1 MVLASIKNIPSMA
14 APTSTSTSGSA
25 VHSARA
31 GGLPIPAYLQSAHDV
46 PCAGSTNANDD
57 AGSSSPSEAEL
68 VLLCLDHLRDLR
80 RSYPATGTSSDP
92 QGQGDLLREA
102 EQLDGDWIS
111 LAVYALS
118 RSFVGSGPDN
128 NGDLRSAFA
137 GNSNSNGDAPA
148 ERAGNDAC
156 FDPSKAPAATSTT
169 TTLTCAG
176 RPGGSS
182 ITIPSSMDDIN
193 REILLPQSESSLYPH
208 ADSHPSNLHRFYRL
222 NGLGG
227 SAAATNT
234 SKSDNGQTGK
244 GLPGSVACLDADD
257 AARPPLTLGELTSA
271 GLSGLGGRS
280 RLAAER
286 DMVRSPLFQQ
296 FLTAVSDKGFFDG
309 TTPAANDT
317 TNDNDGNKYEE
328 RYRKVVAKF
337 RTKLAAK
344 AGSAGAVSAAAVG
357 AAEKQSGRRQ
367 QKRVVAA
374 AGAAATATAGGEV
387 GPAAAAA
394 AADAECDADP
404 PRPATATA
412 AVDPGAGAGGAV
424 AGSVATDTSF
434 NQTDLD
440 EAERMK
446 SDGNAHMQ
454 KKEYEEAAEAYTSAL
469 KLCPNGP
476 HSHVYFS
483 NRSASYLSMKRFE
496 EAIRDSER
504 SLALKPDYAKAHAR
518 LGLAQF
524 LLGRFAEAV
533 EAYEEALQLDP
544 DNKASKSYLEK
555 AKKKLAA
562 EEAKENKK
570 DNKEKDKDVAAPSE
584 APKSLPPATLP
595 TTGGGSPTKTRE
607 QIRIDEKEANKF
619 KSTGNAKM
627 VARDHDGAIAAYTA
641 AIELCPDGPSSHV
654 YYSNRAAA
662 LCYLERYEQAE
673 EDSETS
679 IRLRPDYGKG
689 WARLGLSRFFLHDY
703 EGAVLA
709 YREALKYEPDNPA
722 SRSYLQ
728 KAMRK
733 LEEEAEDALSSSQR
747 NGALGE
753 ESI

>member
-1 MVLASIKNIPSMA
+1 MT
-14 APTSTSTSGSA
+14 APISTSGA

-31 GGLPIPAYLQSAHDV
+31 GGLPIPAYLQSAQHV
-46 PCAGSTNANDD
+46 PCSSGSTNDDD
-57 AGSSSPSEAEL
+57 ASSSPSEAEL

-80 RSYPATGTSSDP
+80 RSYPPTGTSSDP
-92 QGQGDLLREA
+92 QAGDPLREA

-193 REILLPQSESSLYPH
+193 REILLPPSESSLYPH

-344 AGSAGAVSAAAVG
+344 AGYAGAVSAAAVG

-374 AGAAATATAGGEV
+374 AGAATAGGEV

-394 AADAECDADP
+394 AAAAECADAGP
-404 PRPATATA
+404 PPAATV
-412 AVDPGAGAGGAV
+412 VDAGAGAGGDV
-424 AGSVATDTSF
+424 AGSVATDTSL

-570 DNKEKDKDVAAPSE
+570 DNKEKDKDVAPSE

>member
-1 MVLASIKNIPSMA
+1 MPSTT
-14 APTSTSTSGSA
+14 APTSTSGSA
-25 VHSARA
+25 VQSARA

-46 PCAGSTNANDD
+46 PCSSGSTNDD

-80 RSYPATGTSSDP
+80 RSYPTAGGDP
-92 QGQGDLLREA
+92 KADPLREA
-102 EQLDGDWIS
+102 AQLDGDWIS

-128 NGDLRSAFA
+128 NGGDLRSAFA
-137 GNSNSNGDAPA
+137 GNGNSDAPA

-156 FDPSKAPAATSTT
+156 FDPSKAPAATSTA
-169 TTLTCAG
+169 TLTCAG

-193 REILLPQSESSLYPH
+193 REILPPQSESSSYPH
-208 ADSHPSNLHRFYRL
+208 DDSHPSNLHRFYRL

-227 SAAATNT
+227 SAAAANT
-234 SKSDNGQTGK
+234 SKNDNGQTGK
-244 GLPGSVACLDADD
+244 GLPGSVACLDVDD

-286 DMVRSPLFQQ
+286 DMVHSPLFQQ

-309 TTPAANDT
+309 TTPAAANDNTSNDT
-317 TNDNDGNKYEE
+317 DGKYEE

-367 QKRVVAA
+367 RRVVAA
-374 AGAAATATAGGEV
+374 AGAAATAGGEV

-394 AADAECDADP
+394 AAAECADASP
-404 PRPATATA
+404 PPAASATV
-412 AVDPGAGAGGAV
+412 AVDAGAGGAV

-570 DNKEKDKDVAAPSE
+570 DNKEKDKDVAPSE

-733 LEEEAEDALSSSQR
+733 LEEEAEDALSSSHR
-747 NGALGE
+747 NGALSE

>member
-1 MVLASIKNIPSMA
+1 MVLASINNMPGMT
-14 APTSTSTSGSA
+14 APTSTGSGA
-25 VHSARA
+25 GQSARA

-46 PCAGSTNANDD
+46 PSVSSTNDND
-57 AGSSSPSEAEL
+57 ATPAPSEAEL
-68 VLLCLDHLRDLR
+68 VLLCLDYLRDLR
-80 RSYPATGTSSDP
+80 RSYAHTAGSGDP
-92 QGQGDLLREA
+92 QEVDLLREA

-118 RSFVGSGPDN
+118 RSFVGPD

-137 GNSNSNGDAPA
+137 AGNSDDAPT
-148 ERAGNDAC
+148 AGNDAY
-156 FDPSKAPAATSTT
+156 FDPQKAQATTAFAAYT
-169 TTLTCAG
+169 TTLA
-176 RPGGSS
+176 GSS
-182 ITIPSSMDDIN
+182 IAIPSSIDDIN
-193 REILLPQSESSLYPH
+193 REILLPQSSSDTPAGDSYPH
-208 ADSHPSNLHRFYRL
+208 DDSHPSNLHRFYRL

-227 SAAATNT
+227 TATAANT
-234 SKSDNGQTGK
+234 SKNANNGGGGK
-244 GLPGSVACLDADD
+244 GLPGSVACLDVDD
-257 AARPPLTLGELTSA
+257 AARPPLTLGELTAA

-286 DMVRSPLFQQ
+286 DMVRSSLFQQ
-296 FLTAVSDKGFFDG
+296 FLTAVGDKGFFDG
-309 TTPAANDT
+309 TTGTTDD
-317 TNDNDGNKYEE
+317 TNDNKYEE

-344 AGSAGAVSAAAVG
+344 AGSAGTVSPAAVG
-357 AAEKQSGRRQ
+357 AAEQQRRRR
-367 QKRVVAA
+367 QKRVAAA
-374 AGAAATATAGGEV
+374 AGAAAAGGEV

-394 AADAECDADP
+394 KCADASP
-404 PRPATATA
+404 PPPPAAATA
-412 AVDPGAGAGGAV
+412 AVDAGAGGAV

-440 EAERMK
+440 EAEKMK

-454 KKEYEEAAEAYTSAL
+454 KKEYEEAAESYTTAL

-476 HSHVYFS
+476 QSHVYFS

-524 LLGRFAEAV
+524 LLGRYAEAV
-533 EAYEEALQLDP
+533 EAYEAALQLDP
-544 DNKASKSYLEK
+544 DNKASRSYLEK
-555 AKKKLAA
+555 ARKKLAA
-562 EEAKENKK
+562 EDAKENNRDSK
-570 DNKEKDKDVAAPSE
+570 DMDKGVALSKP
-584 APKSLPPATLP
+584 PKP

-627 VARDHDGAIAAYTA
+627 AARDHDGAIAAYTS

-722 SRSYLQ
+722 SRSYHQ

-747 NGALGE
+747 NGALHTLSE